1 MYFASLYV
9 DIYIYTHTIKV
20 TDVDKIG
27 ILVADQS

>member
-9 DIYIYTHTIKV
+9 YIYTHTIKV